1 MATTKIIIVDKQ
13 PLFRV
18 GVKQAFIDIADF
30 KIVEASP
37 DDNLTMI
44 IETDLPDVILLD
56 LVMPVVD
63 GFTVLQSVKS
73 DPKFKNIPVIVTSN
87 LGQDED
93 VKKAMK
99 LGAKD
104 YIIKSDTALSGIIEK
119 IKADL

>member
-1 MATTKIIIVDKQ
+1 MKKILIAEDDRFLQNIYRVKLTKEGFEV
-13 PLFRV
+13 RV
-18 GVKQAFIDIADF
+18 AGDGQEFLEELKTF
-30 KIVEASP
+30 
-37 DDNLTMI
+37 T
-44 IETDLPDVILLD
+44 PDVILLD

-63 GFTVLQSVKS
+63 GFTVLQTVKS